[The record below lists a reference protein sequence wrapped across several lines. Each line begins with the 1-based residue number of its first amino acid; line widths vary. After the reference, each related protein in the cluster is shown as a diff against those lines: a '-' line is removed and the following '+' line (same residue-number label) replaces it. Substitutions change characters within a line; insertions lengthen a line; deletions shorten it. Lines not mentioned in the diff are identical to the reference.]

1 MADEPGQARAEAP
14 LELSPEE
21 RELVGEEL
29 DAFVPALQEGPR
41 RATYQALAQTVEDG
55 AVPPE
60 LQDAL
65 GTVLELALSTARAR
79 KLYKAEGEKILTGL
93 FKRTPTGQALGHH
106 LDKVNKALASLAGH
120 ELQGAKVRM
129 RTIGHFTLM
138 LKTDGPTVTVA
149 VRPDGVEVEK
159 IAVGG

>member
-1 MADEPGQARAEAP
+1 MAGESPKTETEPP

-21 RELVGEEL
+21 RELVEEEL
-29 DAFVPALQEGPR
+29 DAFVPHLEEGPR
-41 RATYQALAQTVEDG
+41 RATYQALQQTVEDG

-65 GTVLELALSTARAR
+65 GSVLELALSTARAR

-93 FKRTPTGQALGHH
+93 FKRTRTGKALGEH
-106 LDKVNKALASLAGH
+106 LKKVNEALDSLAGH
-120 ELQGAKVRM
+120 QLSGAKVRM
-129 RTIGHFTLM
+129 RTIGHFTLT